1 MSSVDSTTTHA
12 ARPQPGAAAN
22 EAQTVSYNS
31 ALAGP
36 ARNEPA
42 LVPVDAGLLHE
53 LQALQEDLWDYVE
66 AFMIT
71 NGLGVR
77 LERVLRDYLKKD
89 KSLVEEAFYWSGIE
103 DGLRGK
109 FLRDELSANAVRL
122 LAEEAQLVH
131 DADDSLRRAREK
143 IDLATDPFQAATRSE
158 LAREVLRCVESMR
171 NAAGGVASRCETRAK
186 DLSIEVK
193 VCVDRIFRRMDVA
206 RDVGGYSARSSA
218 EAKAP
223 DSAVQATATESRG
236 ETASGDPAAPLQQSA
251 LASHDVVGHLH
262 PHSPRSRPS

>member
-1 MSSVDSTTTHA
+1 MSTVDSTSHA
-12 ARPQPGAAAN
+12 ARPHPGAAAS

-36 ARNEPA
+36 APNQPA

-89 KSLVEEAFYWSGIE
+89 KSLVEEEFYWSGIE

-109 FLRDELSANAVRL
+109 FLRDELSANALRL
-122 LAEEAQLVH
+122 LGEDHQLVS

-171 NAAGGVASRCETRAK
+171 NSAAGVASRCETRAK
-186 DLSIEVK
+186 DLSVEVK
-193 VCVDRIFRRMDVA
+193 VCVDRIFRRMDMA
-206 RDVGGYSARSSA
+206 RDAGGYTERSAA

-223 DSAVQATATESRG
+223 DSAVQATATDSRG
-236 ETASGDPAAPLQQSA
+236 GSAPVDPAAALPQSD
-251 LASHDVVGHLH
+251 LASHDVMGHLD
-262 PHSPRSRPS
+262 PDSLRSRPT